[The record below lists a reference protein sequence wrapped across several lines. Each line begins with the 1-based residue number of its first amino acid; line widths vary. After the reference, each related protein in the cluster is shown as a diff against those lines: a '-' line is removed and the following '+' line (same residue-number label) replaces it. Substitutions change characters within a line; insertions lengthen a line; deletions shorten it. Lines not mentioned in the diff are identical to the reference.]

1 MLRLLLILACLIGV
15 AACTGP
21 QATEAPGTV
30 SEDDPPPLDTATL
43 RDALH
48 HQVNEARQ
56 RHGRDA
62 LAYDRTFERLASSHS
77 QDMAAN
83 GYFSHTSRQD
93 EDVNDRASR
102 LELSPCS
109 HRLNERAEAKGF
121 GENLFKTTRYASY
134 RDIHLEKGD
143 ESKHVARQ
151 YEWKSAAT
159 LAQETIEAWMESP
172 GHRATLPRPFFEA
185 HGLGIATT
193 NDGLRVYITQNLC

>member
-1 MLRLLLILACLIGV
+1 M

-30 SEDDPPPLDTATL
+30 SEDDPPPLDTAAL
-43 RDALH
+43 RDTLH
-48 HQVNEARQ
+48 RQINEARQ

-62 LAYDRTFERLASSHS
+62 LAFDRSLERLANNHS
-77 QDMAAN
+77 RDMAAN
-83 GYFSHTSRQD
+83 DYFSHTSRQG

-121 GENLFKTTRYASY
+121 GENLFTTTRYASY
-134 RDIHLEKGD
+134 RDIHWEEGD

-151 YEWKSAAT
+151 YDWKSAAT
-159 LAQETIEAWMESP
+159 LAQETVEAWMESP
-172 GHRATLPRPFFEA
+172 SHRATLLTPFFNA
-185 HGLGIATT
+185 HGLGISTT
-193 NDGLRVYITQNLC
+193 DDGLRLYITQNLC